1 MLAAQQKKGTA
12 RAARV
17 SEKARR
23 KNYLAA
29 VRYLDG
35 RREIIEV
42 RNADDLADARLMVL
56 EELGPVR
63 CLLLSERR

>member
-1 MLAAQQKKGTA
+1 MSAVQPKRKAAKVA
-12 RAARV
+12 DR
-17 SEKARR
+17 RR

-42 RNADDLADARLMVL
+42 RNADDLADARIMVL
-56 EELGPVR
+56 EELGPVH
-63 CLLLSERR
+63 CLLLSELG

>member
-1 MLAAQQKKGTA
+1 MSAVQPKRKAAKVA
-12 RAARV
+12 DR
-17 SEKARR
+17 RR

-42 RNADDLADARLMVL
+42 RNADDRADARIMVL

-63 CLLLSERR
+63 CLLLSELG

>member
-1 MLAAQQKKGTA
+1 MSAVQPKRKAAKVA
-12 RAARV
+12 DR
-17 SEKARR
+17 RR

-42 RNADDLADARLMVL
+42 RNADDLADARIMVQ

-63 CLLLSERR
+63 CLLLSELG

>member
-1 MLAAQQKKGTA
+1 MSAVQPKRKAAKVA
-12 RAARV
+12 DR
-17 SEKARR
+17 RR
-23 KNYLAA
+23 KIYLAA

-42 RNADDLADARLMVL
+42 RNADDLADARIMVL

-63 CLLLSERR
+63 CLLLSELG

>member
-1 MLAAQQKKGTA
+1 MSAVQPKK
-12 RAARV
+12 RAAKV
-17 SEKARR
+17 AIGRR

-42 RNADDLADARLMVL
+42 RNADDLADARIMVL

-63 CLLLSERR
+63 CLLLSELG

>member
-1 MLAAQQKKGTA
+1 MSAVQPKRKAAKVA
-12 RAARV
+12 NR
-17 SEKARR
+17 RR

-42 RNADDLADARLMVL
+42 RNADDLADARIMVQ

-63 CLLLSERR
+63 CLLLSELG